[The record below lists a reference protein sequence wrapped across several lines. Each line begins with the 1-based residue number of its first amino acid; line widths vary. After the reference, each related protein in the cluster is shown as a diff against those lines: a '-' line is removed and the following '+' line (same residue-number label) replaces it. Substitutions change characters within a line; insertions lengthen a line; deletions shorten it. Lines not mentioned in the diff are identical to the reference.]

1 MTIFEAV
8 TEGDTRKSLAALRD
22 RLARDI
28 DKEKDPKV
36 TVQLAK
42 ELRAVIGELD
52 NLPQGKGVSAVD
64 EVAKKRAE
72 RRKAAAA
79 QGRT

>member
-1 MTIFEAV
+1 MTIFDVV

-28 DKEKDPKV
+28 DKEKDAKI

-64 EVAKKRAE
+64 EVARKRAE
-72 RRKAAAA
+72 RRTRTSA
-79 QGRT
+79 QGKA